1 MCETYKKSWS
11 MLFKNKGIFLPTLIH
26 FIIIYLL
33 LLITLYASGL
43 TDIQLTGNTID
54 AAKLTGII
62 KEVFPIF
69 LMFFILDF
77 ILTTLATSIRL
88 GYIKQAISNKLINIK
103 KDLQLGLKNFK
114 DLLLLRVIIF
124 LIYAVVLSILT
135 LLLVSSAFILGMDS
149 ITSSKSLVIN
159 GYIFTII
166 FSIVLVL
173 IGLFTLNT
181 YPSLFLKN
189 FKGKKAVT
197 YSYNLFKRNKLEVLK
212 TVLGL
217 VVTAIVL
224 SIILV
229 ILTKLLSFIPAT
241 SPILNLIFTIIIIS
255 WNNTY
260 VMLKFKE
267 LKSPQ
272 S

>member
-11 MLFKNKGIFLPTLIH
+11 MLFKNKSIFLPTIIH

-43 TDIQLTGNTID
+43 TDLKLTNNTID

-88 GYIKQAISNKLINIK
+88 GYIKQVVSNKIINIK

-124 LIYAVVLSILT
+124 LIYTIILLILIT
-135 LLLVSSAFILGMDS
+135 LLISTAFILGMNS

-159 GYIFTII
+159 GYIFSII
-166 FSIVLVL
+166 IAVVLIL

-181 YPSLFLKN
+181 YPSLFLKDL
-189 FKGKKAVT
+189 KGKKAIK
-197 YSYNLFKRNKLEVLK
+197 YSYNLFKNNKLEVLK
-212 TVLGL
+212 TVLGIL
-217 VVTAIVL
+217 FSAIVL
-224 SIILV
+224 TIVLML
-229 ILTKLLSFIPAT
+229 LTKILNFIPA
-241 SPILNLIFTIIIIS
+241 SALILNLIFTITIIS

-260 VMLKFKE
+260 IMLKFKE